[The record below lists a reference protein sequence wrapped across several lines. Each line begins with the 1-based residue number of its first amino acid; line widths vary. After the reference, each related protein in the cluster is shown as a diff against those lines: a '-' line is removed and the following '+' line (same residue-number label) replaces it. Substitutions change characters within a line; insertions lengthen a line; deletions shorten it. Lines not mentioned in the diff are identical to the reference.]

1 MCKQAL
7 RLDCTPREDQIDVRS
22 HFNRRYVFDRRRHCL
37 AALEHDLQGPCLAAP
52 FSSASMGSHWPGRS
66 LAALIMLPMI
76 GTRQV
81 HYSELKFF
89 VQRLGRDH
97 RSRMLAV
104 FAVAYRRIVTIVE
117 HKDSEAG
124 HIIWRRP
131 ADYNDRFARPCRD
144 R

>member
-1 MCKQAL
+1 
-7 RLDCTPREDQIDVRS
+7 
-22 HFNRRYVFDRRRHCL
+22 
-37 AALEHDLQGPCLAAP
+37 
-52 FSSASMGSHWPGRS
+52 
-66 LAALIMLPMI
+66 MLPMI

-104 FAVAYRRIVTIVE
+104 FAVTYRRIGTIVE
-117 HKDSEAG
+117 HKDAEAG

-131 ADYNDRFARPCRD
+131 ADCNLPDRVEIAEMLEIIIFRVR
-144 R
+144 